1 MHYTK
6 ETLMDMVS
14 IDMEEN
20 FKQVLNCAG
29 VHSALSPGL
38 LENAYEECLYYEMV
52 QCGLKVEKQKFYLW
66 FTEPLNWKQYTG
78 LTYLLKNKSLLRS
91 NQM

>member
-1 MHYTK
+1 MYYTK

-20 FKQVLNCAG
+20 FKHVLNCAG

-52 QCGLKVEKQKFYLW
+52 QCGLKVEKQKVL
-66 FTEPLNWKQYTG
+66 PLVYRTVKLKAGYRIDLFVEKQI
-78 LTYLLKNKSLLRS
+78 LLRS